1 MPSPEP
7 GEGITTA
14 SHQSGRVPTSAASGL
29 PAPSG
34 LPRGV
39 LIMVGLAA
47 TTVTVSGVRAVSDI
61 LGPVL
66 LAVVLSIASAPIRS
80 GLERRGAPRWIGTL
94 VSILAVYVVLV
105 LLTLSLVVAAARF
118 ASLVPDYQDELSR
131 LLDSVTRRLADFG
144 VGSGEAEAVI
154 QSFDLGRLAGLVT
167 GVLASLASVVT
178 DLAFVITLVLF
189 LCLDAGAFGRHLASV
204 RANRPAI
211 VQALESFAT
220 GTRTY
225 LLVSTGFGLV
235 VAVID
240 TLLLYLLDVPGALLW
255 GLLAFIT
262 NYIPNIGFVLGLVPP
277 AVLALLEGGPGL
289 MLAVI
294 ASYSVINVVIQSV
307 IQPKMVGD
315 AVGLSASVTFL
326 SLVVWAWVLG
336 PLGAVLAVPLSLLVR
351 AVFVDVDPETRW
363 IGGLIGSRSGD

>member
-1 MPSPEP
+1 MSSP
-7 GEGITTA
+7 A
-14 SHQSGRVPTSAASGL
+14 APTL
-29 PAPSG
+29 PTPSG

-47 TTVTVSGVRAVSDI
+47 ITVTVAGVRAVSDI
-61 LGPVL
+61 LAPVL

-80 GLERRGAPRWIGTL
+80 GLAARGVPRWVGTV

-105 LLTLSLVVAAARF
+105 LLTVSLVVAAARF
-118 ASLVPDYQDELSR
+118 ASLVPEYQDELSE
-131 LLDSVTRRLADFG
+131 LLAVVTSRLADLG
-144 VGSGEAEAVI
+144 VGSAQAQAVVE
-154 QSFDLGRLAGLVT
+154 SFDLGRLAGLVT
-167 GVLASLASVVT
+167 GVLASLASLAT
-178 DLAFVITLVLF
+178 DLAFVVTLVLF
-189 LCLDAGAFGRHLASV
+189 LSLDAGAFGRHLAQV
-204 RANRPAI
+204 RTNRPAI
-211 VQALESFAT
+211 VEALESFAS

-240 TLLLYLLDVPGALLW
+240 TVLLYLLGIPGALLW

-294 ASYSVINVVIQSV
+294 VSYSVVNVVIQSV

-326 SLVVWAWVLG
+326 SLVVWSWILG

-351 AVFVDVDPETRW
+351 AVFVDVDPATRW
-363 IGGLIGSRSGD
+363 IGGLIGSRPGD